1 MPRLA
6 EAGVVVTVVV
16 TGVVLMVV
24 MKGVD
29 GLVRRGR
36 LHLPRRWVASVLP
49 HRPLHLPAQ
58 RTQSHQGI
66 LVSLTNCPIVA
77 LLPLLHRD
85 MPGPVPVRIRA

>member
-24 MKGVD
+24 MKGVG

-36 LHLPRRWVASVLP
+36 LPFAG
-49 HRPLHLPAQ
+49 LHPNPS
-58 RTQSHQGI
+58 RGS
-66 LVSLTNCPIVA
+66 S
-77 LLPLLHRD
+77 RS
-85 MPGPVPVRIRA
+85 